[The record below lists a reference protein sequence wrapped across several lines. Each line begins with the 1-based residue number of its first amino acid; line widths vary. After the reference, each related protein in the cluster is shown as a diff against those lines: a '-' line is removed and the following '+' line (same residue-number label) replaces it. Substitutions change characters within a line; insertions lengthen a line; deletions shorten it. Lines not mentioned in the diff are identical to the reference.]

1 MPRTVRLA
9 GLHLALVA
17 MLVRAL
23 LPAGWMPDTSAHGP
37 APLVICTMNGPIL
50 AAPPGDASKRKPAH
64 DDGRQTDICPFAA
77 SIHVATPASAV
88 AIAPSTTVALIA
100 APALSGQSLP
110 KVARYSPQSP
120 RAPPSFA

>member
-9 GLHLALVA
+9 ALHLALVA
-17 MLVRAL
+17 MLARAL
-23 LPAGWMPDTSAHGP
+23 LPAGWMPDTSAQGP
-37 APLVICTMNGPIL
+37 APLVICTMHGPVL
-50 AAPPGDASKRKPAH
+50 AAPPGDTSKHKPVH

-100 APALSGQSLP
+100 APALLEQSVP
-110 KVARYSPQSP
+110 SVARHSPQSP